1 MSRASRDTIALPSP
15 PADYGVVLLSHGSP
29 DPRARLACDLLA
41 RRVGHR
47 LGAFVAQATLD
58 LDRPRLDGAI
68 NYLHSKGIQDL
79 VVVPMLLTTAYH
91 ATADVPMFAAETQAS
106 HPEARITMATP
117 MGADPHLLHGLD
129 AILKTAGHRRHPN
142 TAVVLA
148 SAGSSY
154 AAARSRHAAL
164 ALEWRTHGWGASAVA
179 FASGPGPRVGTA
191 VADLRASGYEDV
203 CVSPFLIAPGV
214 MSQRIAGA
222 ARAAGA
228 HAVTGTLHSTDAAM
242 DVVLRRVRAAVE
254 HRDARVGAKSVAEA
268 TR

>member
-1 MSRASRDTIALPSP
+1 MSRASRDTISLPPP
-15 PADYGVVLLSHGSP
+15 PADYGVVLLSHGSA

-68 NYLHSKGIQDL
+68 AYLESKGIRDL

-91 ATADVPMFAAETQAS
+91 ATSDVPMFAAATQAS
-106 HPEARITMATP
+106 HPHTHILMANP
-117 MGADPHLLHGLD
+117 MGADPHLLDGLD
-129 AILKTAGHRRHPN
+129 AVLKTAGHRPDPQ

-164 ALEWRTHGWGASAVA
+164 ALQWRTHGWGASAIA
-179 FASGPGPRVGTA
+179 FASGTGPRVEDA
-191 VADLRASGYEDV
+191 VADLRSSGYEKI
-203 CVSPFLIAPGV
+203 CVAPFLIAPGV
-214 MSQRIAGA
+214 MSQRIAAA
-222 ARAAGA
+222 ARNSGA
-228 HAVTGTLHSTDAAM
+228 VAVTGTLHSTDAAM
-242 DVVLRRVRAAVE
+242 EVVLRRVRSAVE
-254 HRDARVGAKSVAEA
+254 QRDLPLASG
-268 TR
+268 

>member
-1 MSRASRDTIALPSP
+1 MSRASRDTIALPPP
-15 PADYGVVLLSHGSP
+15 PADYGVVLLSHGSA

-68 NYLHSKGIQDL
+68 NYLASKGIHDL

-91 ATADVPMFAAETQAS
+91 ATQDVPMFAAATQAS
-106 HPEARITMATP
+106 HPRARIAMAAP
-117 MGADPHLLHGLD
+117 MGADPYLLKGLD
-129 AILKTAGHRRHPN
+129 SVLKSAGFRPDPG

-148 SAGSSY
+148 SAGSSF

-179 FASGPGPRVGTA
+179 FASGPGPRVEQA
-191 VADLRASGYEDV
+191 VGELRDAGYDEI

-214 MSQRIAGA
+214 MSQRIATS
-222 ARAAGA
+222 ARASGA
-228 HAVTGTLHSTDAAM
+228 HAVTGTLHGTDAAM
-242 DVVLRRVRAAVE
+242 EVVLRRVRAAVE
-254 HRDARVGAKSVAEA
+254 QRDLQLASG
-268 TR
+268 

>member
-1 MSRASRDTIALPSP
+1 MSRAARDTIALPAP
-15 PADYGVVLLSHGSP
+15 PADYGVVLLSHGSA

-47 LGAFVAQATLD
+47 LGAFIAQATLD

-68 NYLHSKGIQDL
+68 AYLHSKGIHDL

-91 ATADVPMFAAETQAS
+91 ATHDVPMFAAATRAS
-106 HPEARITMATP
+106 HPHARITMANP
-117 MGADPHLLHGLD
+117 IGADPHLLRGLD
-129 AILKTAGHRRHPN
+129 AVLKAAGHRPSPD

-148 SAGSSY
+148 SAGSSF

-179 FASGPGPRVGTA
+179 FASGPGPRVSAA
-191 VADLRASGYEDV
+191 VADLRDAGYADI
-203 CVSPFLIAPGV
+203 CVSPFLIAPGA
-214 MSQRIAGA
+214 MSQRIAAA
-222 ARAAGA
+222 ARDAGA

-242 DVVLRRVRAAVE
+242 EVVLRRVRSALE
-254 HRDARVGAKSVAEA
+254 QRDLQVASG
-268 TR
+268 

>member
-1 MSRASRDTIALPSP
+1 
-15 PADYGVVLLSHGSP
+15 VVLLSHGSP

-68 NYLHSKGIQDL
+68 AYLHSKGIKDL

-91 ATADVPMFAAETQAS
+91 ATQDVPMFAAATAAS
-106 HPEARITMATP
+106 HPTTNITMANP
-117 MGADPHLLHGLD
+117 IGADPHLLKGLN
-129 AILKTAGHRRHPN
+129 AILKSAGHRPDPS

-179 FASGPGPRVGTA
+179 FASGTGPRVEDA
-191 VADLRASGYEDV
+191 VADLRASGYDDI

-214 MSQRIAGA
+214 MSQRIAA
-222 ARAAGA
+222 SARRSGA

-242 DVVLRRVRAAVE
+242 DVVLTRVRSAVE
-254 HRDARVGAKSVAEA
+254 QKEPQFAAR
-268 TR
+268 